1 MAIPFN
7 RKLVNNKWKF
17 TIDEITTNDAAGN
30 EIKFID
36 GITICAND
44 AHFKDVHAKSISL
57 EEIIINGQQFN
68 ALGRSKNEDFT
79 TITAQT
85 ISAQTISAQTI
96 SVTDKLEI
104 GKNPPN
110 SRSQGLEMNDSL
122 TTINE
127 GIISTVDLKL
137 GSLNVKDIAKYLDFG
152 LEQDDPYVRGP
163 DFVEPILIPT
173 TALTSDLSARFT
185 TVSAF
190 DIFTSI
196 LNLNGSDITNL
207 DLFLQF
213 EDPDNLPEY
222 KRIFPN
228 RQVLDIGVIVRSSD
242 ILSTDDPTDL
252 DDGNYHI
259 TTDISSTNASFQFL
273 NIINEGQLNVAKD
286 CKLIADDVSIN
297 KLVTTHISSNTISA
311 ESVKF
316 NTVSAESIISICG
329 EFKELFIRAP
339 TIHPTN
345 HSVVENLKYDIAEF
359 VHFLDISPL
368 DAPFGN
374 GELGGLEQLY
384 RSFDQL
390 LIPRDATFGNV
401 LLDTITSNNNL
412 IEIKGST
419 LCGEDAS
426 FQNLQT
432 SEIFI
437 PDYNDKYKWKIKT
450 GVATDVHNIFIEKGR
465 NTTFSEDIYEGRSE
479 SLLNFYYQDEKTHEP
494 RAIIT
499 SFTET
504 KYTNLMNFTGQ
515 HRCYVNKN
523 VNENHIGLVV
533 STTGNYLNL
542 DNGIMPTINDSLPI
556 CALTNVDND
565 KKVFGVLS
573 YRENNTRTFFTGN
586 FVSIFEKFNS
596 NENRFHINSTG
607 EGAIWVCDKNGT
619 LENGDYITSTS
630 IPGYSAKQILLP
642 NCLTKFTVAK
652 ITCNCNFNLDKIKK
666 QIPLVNYDENNNQI
680 LQNDSN
686 GYLKYT
692 DYRDSLGNVKY
703 DYIYETRF
711 IDADGNLLTN
721 QDEYFNRLYNNENV
735 YIACFVGCTYHCG

>member
-1 MAIPFN
+1 MGSG
-7 RKLVNNKWKF
+7 KLKRCK
-17 TIDEITTNDAAGN
+17 T
-30 EIKFID
+30 
-36 GITICAND
+36 
-44 AHFKDVHAKSISL
+44 SL
-57 EEIIINGQQFN
+57 LHKQW
-68 ALGRSKNEDFT
+68 
-79 TITAQT
+79 
-85 ISAQTISAQTI
+85 
-96 SVTDKLEI
+96 
-104 GKNPPN
+104 
-110 SRSQGLEMNDSL
+110 
-122 TTINE
+122 
-127 GIISTVDLKL
+127 
-137 GSLNVKDIAKYLDFG
+137 
-152 LEQDDPYVRGP
+152 
-163 DFVEPILIPT
+163 
-173 TALTSDLSARFT
+173 
-185 TVSAF
+185 
-190 DIFTSI
+190 
-196 LNLNGSDITNL
+196 
-207 DLFLQF
+207 
-213 EDPDNLPEY
+213 
-222 KRIFPN
+222 
-228 RQVLDIGVIVRSSD
+228 
-242 ILSTDDPTDL
+242 
-252 DDGNYHI
+252 
-259 TTDISSTNASFQFL
+259 
-273 NIINEGQLNVAKD
+273 
-286 CKLIADDVSIN
+286 
-297 KLVTTHISSNTISA
+297 
-311 ESVKF
+311 KF
-316 NTVSAESIISICG
+316 NTVSAQSIISICG
-329 EFKELFIRAP
+329 EFEELLIRAP
-339 TIHPTN
+339 TINPTDN
-345 HSVVENLKYDIAEF
+345 SVENLKYDIAQF
-359 VHFLDISPL
+359 VHFLDIGPL
-368 DAPFGN
+368 GNPFGD

-384 RSFDQL
+384 RSFDKL
-390 LIPRDATFGNV
+390 LLARDASFGKV
-401 LLDTITSNNNL
+401 FLDTITSNNNL

-437 PDYNDKYKWKIKT
+437 PDVNNYYKWNIKT
-450 GVATDVHNIFIEKGR
+450 GISSDVDNIFIRQGR
-465 NTTFSEDIYEGRSE
+465 NTTFSENLYEGRSE
-479 SLLNFYYQDEKTHEP
+479 SLLNFFYQDEAETDQP

-686 GYLKYT
+686 GDLKYT